1 MRKSHRYITSLF
13 LTMIYL
19 LLMLS
24 PLASFAMQSK
34 LAAHA
39 VTGECSGDCSIDGC
53 SLERSADHTCCCWQ
67 KRQLP
72 IGSHLDPATDP
83 SDTRL
88 VAPVE
93 SPKMG
98 SCSCAVQARDSHEK
112 TAEPGSV
119 PSTNPQKKRATTVSS
134 SPCGS
139 GKLFV
144 MWNKEILQHLPY
156 FFAGEI
162 PFPEQSILTF
172 IPPDLLVSR
181 YGDPPDPPPI
191 IS

>member
-1 MRKSHRYITSLF
+1 M
-13 LTMIYL
+13 TMIYL
-19 LLMLS
+19 LIMLS
-24 PLASFAMQSK
+24 PLASFAMQLK
-34 LAAHA
+34 PAANT
-39 VTGECSGDCSIDGC
+39 VTGECSGDCRIDGC
-53 SLERSADHTCCCWQ
+53 SVERSAAHTCCCWQ
-67 KRQLP
+67 KRQLT
-72 IGSHLDPATDP
+72 IGSHLDSGADS

-98 SCSCAVQARDSHEK
+98 SCCCTVKARDSHK
-112 TAEPGSV
+112 KNAEPGSV
-119 PSTNPQKKRATTVSS
+119 SSTAPQKKMTTTVSS

-139 GKLFV
+139 GKLFT
-144 MWNKEILQHLPY
+144 MWNTEILQHLPY

-162 PFPEQSILTF
+162 PVPEQSFLTF
-172 IPPDLLVSR
+172 FPPGLLSSR